1 MLAGALLSIFVLAVL
16 GWLVWL
22 FVDLPTDSGDDEHAD
37 PDNFGV

>member
-22 FVDLPTDSGDDEHAD
+22 FVDLPTDGGDDEHAD
-37 PDNFGV
+37 PDNLGV